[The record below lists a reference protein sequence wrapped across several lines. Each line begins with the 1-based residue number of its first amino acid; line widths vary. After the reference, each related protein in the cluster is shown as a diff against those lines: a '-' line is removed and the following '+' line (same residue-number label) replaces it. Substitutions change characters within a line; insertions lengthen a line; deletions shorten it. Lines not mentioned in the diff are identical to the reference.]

1 MPAVRPLATAVDAR
15 ATRAASGVRGS
26 GSAAGLRRNAN
37 RNNNANL
44 PQAGD

>member
-1 MPAVRPLATAVDAR
+1 MPAVRPLATAAAAR
-15 ATRAASGVRGS
+15 APRG
-26 GSAAGLRRNAN
+26 ACATCAMTTATGLRRNAN

>member
-1 MPAVRPLATAVDAR
+1 MPAVRPLATAAAAR
-15 ATRAASGVRGS
+15 APRGACAACAMTT
-26 GSAAGLRRNAN
+26 AAGLRRNDN

>member
-1 MPAVRPLATAVDAR
+1 MPAVRAHAFDAR
-15 ATRAASGVRGS
+15 ATRGASAACAT
-26 GSAAGLRRNAN
+26 AAGLRRNAN